1 MTTAITDAA
10 FDAAALRAF
19 GQDVLVKAGLP
30 GQCAESVARVLVEA
44 DLLGHTTHGLAL
56 LADYV
61 EEIAEGRMEKAGEP
75 LSISDTGVVATWD
88 ARRLP
93 GIWTTELAI
102 ASAVERARR
111 SGIGAIALR
120 RSHHIA
126 CLAAFLERPARDGF
140 AVLIFSSDPAESRVA
155 PAGGASPVLMPDPI
169 AAGLPAEPDPV
180 LIDISTSITTMGL
193 TSRAKRQQRRLPG
206 QWLLGPDGKAT
217 DDPNVVA
224 AGGSLLPVGGL
235 DHGHKG
241 FGLGL
246 LVEMLT
252 QGLSG
257 YGRVDGP
264 TDWGA
269 AVLVLAV
276 DPAAFGGR
284 DAFLRQSGFIAE
296 ACRAVTPLVAGVPVR
311 LPGAAGL
318 ARKRKALAEGL
329 TLSGEIVASLADLSA
344 RMGVAMPARLGQD

>member
-1 MTTAITDAA
+1 MMTNTEQR
-10 FDAAALRAF
+10 FDAAALRSFAERM
-19 GQDVLVKAGLP
+19 LLKAGLP
-30 GQCAESVARVLVEA
+30 AQPAESVARILVEA
-44 DLLGHTTHGLAL
+44 DLLGHMTHGLAL

-61 EEIAEGRMEKAGEP
+61 EEITEGRMETAGEP
-75 LSISDTGVVATWD
+75 LALSDTGVVATWD

-102 ASAVERARR
+102 ASAVERAQR
-111 SGIGAIALR
+111 SGIGAVALK

-126 CLAAFLERPARDGF
+126 CLAAFLERPARDGV
-140 AVLIFSSDPAESRVA
+140 AVLIFSSDPGEARVA
-155 PAGGASPVLMPDPI
+155 PAGGSSPVLMPDPI

-193 TSRAKRQQRRLPG
+193 TNRAKRQQRRLPG
-206 QWLLGPDGKAT
+206 QWLLSPDGKPT

-224 AGGSLLPVGGL
+224 GGGSLLPVGGL

-246 LVEMLT
+246 MVEMLT

-257 YGRVDGP
+257 RGRADHP
-264 TDWGA
+264 AEWGA
-269 AVLVLAV
+269 AVLVMAV

-284 DAFLRQSGFIAE
+284 DAFLRQSGFIA
-296 ACRAVTPLVAGVPVR
+296 
-311 LPGAAGL
+311 
-318 ARKRKALAEGL
+318 
-329 TLSGEIVASLADLSA
+329 
-344 RMGVAMPARLGQD
+344 